1 MVLEYLKYPLWTLWR
16 FVADFPLAARNTRI
30 TLAAFWRTVYIGSR
44 AIPVLRKHAGRWSE
58 RTRGR
63 YIWRVAQTFWARWI
77 VERMGVRVTVA
88 GRNAVD
94 WSHPHIVVANHQSTL
109 DVLLLV
115 SHVASGRFVAKQEVL
130 RYPVVGAAVR
140 HGGQIVIDRAD
151 HAQAMAAI
159 RRGLRVWPDSN
170 LVFFAEGTRT
180 RTGKLQP
187 FKKGAF
193 SVAREMAL
201 PILPVAI
208 SGTYDA
214 LPKGSLLRLRRRPAV
229 RIAFGAEIPPDQDVL
244 ALTARTRE
252 AIGRMITAAAPPPV
266 EARAPTLTWAP
277 GRSH

>member
-16 FVADFPLAARNTRI
+16 FVANFPLAVRNTRI
-30 TLAAFWRTVYIGSR
+30 TLVAFWRTVYIGSR
-44 AIPVLRKHAGRWSE
+44 AIRILRKNAERWSE

-63 YIWRVAQTFWARWI
+63 YIWRVARRFWARWL
-77 VERMGVRVTVA
+77 VDYMGIRVTVEGGA
-88 GRNAVD
+88 GMD

-109 DVLLLV
+109 DILLLV
-115 SHVASGRFVAKQEVL
+115 SLLPSGRFVAKKEVL

-159 RRGLRVWPDSN
+159 RQGLRAWPDSN

-180 RTGKLQP
+180 RTGRLQP

-193 SVAREMAL
+193 SIAREMAL

-214 LPKGSLLRLRRRPAV
+214 LPKGSLLRLGRRPPV
-229 RIAFGAEIPPDQDVL
+229 RIAFGAEIPPDEDVI

-252 AIGRMITAAAPPPV
+252 VIGRMITEAAPRPVGPRAAALSLAA
-266 EARAPTLTWAP
+266 EH
-277 GRSH
+277 SH